1 MANLIAQYM
10 THLETIHLPGLP
22 QGCDYIYPAYQG
34 NSIVNIP
41 ASLARVLDLPP
52 FTGQTLVSDLLADLD
67 HAQRIIFIVMD
78 GIALHRFERWIAEES
93 ASVWKGLVK
102 DGTLAPLTS
111 VTPSTTSAALLS
123 LWTGECPATHGV
135 VGYELWLKE
144 YGIVTNMIL
153 FAPIS
158 YQGAESRRLE
168 GSLENAGFRPKNYL
182 NVPTVASHLLK
193 HGVETH
199 AFHHHML
206 ASSGLSQMLLNDV
219 HGHAFSGAA
228 DLWVDV
234 HALLEAKSNQK
245 LLAYVYWGQV
255 DHLSHFY
262 GPDDDRPRAEF
273 SLFSIAF
280 ERFFLSKLRPSE
292 RRDTLL
298 IFTADHGQIYTAP
311 DALYDLNNH
320 PRLEKEIHIMPTG
333 ENRLIYLHVRPGRMD
348 AVRQYIQETWPDQF
362 HVIPSMEAVAAGLFG
377 DGDWHPGLA
386 DRVGDLLLIPKEKYY
401 LWWANKKD
409 HLHGRHGGLHREEML
424 VPFLAVHL

>member
-1 MANLIAQYM
+1 MTNLISQNVAR
-10 THLETIHLPGLP
+10 LEKNHLPGLP
-22 QGCDYIYPAYQG
+22 REDHFIYPAYHG
-34 NSIVNIP
+34 DSIVNIP
-41 ASLARVLDLPP
+41 SSLAHVLDLPP
-52 FTGQTLVSDLLADLD
+52 FSAQALSPDLLAPLG
-67 HAQRIIFIVMD
+67 HARRIIFIVMD
-78 GIALHRFERWIAEES
+78 GLALHRFERWIAQES
-93 ASVWKGLVK
+93 ASVWNRLVK
-102 DGTLAPLTS
+102 NGILAPLTS

-123 LWTGECPATHGV
+123 LWTGVCPAAHGV

-153 FAPIS
+153 YAPIS

-182 NVPTVASHLLK
+182 NVPTVASHLLQY
-193 HGVETH
+193 GVETH

-206 ASSGLSQMLLNDV
+206 ASSGLSQMLLNGV
-219 HGHAFSGAA
+219 HVHAFSGAA

-234 HALLEAKSNQK
+234 CALLDAKNDQK
-245 LLAYVYWGQV
+245 LLTYVYWGQV

-273 SLFSIAF
+273 SLFSLAF
-280 ERFFLSKLRPSE
+280 ERFFLEKIGPSE

-298 IFTADHGQIYTAP
+298 IFTADHGQIFTAP
-311 DALYDLNNH
+311 DALYNFNNH
-320 PRLEKEIHIMPTG
+320 PQMEKNLHIMPTG
-333 ENRLIYLHVRPGRMD
+333 ENRLIYLHVRPGRVE
-348 AVRQYIQETWPDQF
+348 AVHQYIQETWPDQF

-377 DGDWHPGLA
+377 SGDLHPGLA
-386 DRVGDLLLIPKEKYY
+386 DRVGDLLLIPREKKY